1 MASKLKQPQPLLSD
15 LVSGMSS
22 VPANYIRPANDRP
35 NFHEV
40 VSFDGSIPLIDLQGL
55 YGPKRS
61 EIVKE
66 IGLACL
72 NYGFFQVSSHGIS
85 EAVINNMLDISRD
98 FFHMPESER
107 LKNYSDDPMK
117 TMRLSTSFNVRTENV
132 SSWRDYLRLHC
143 HPLEDYIQEW
153 PTNPPSFR
161 EVVGEYCRNARGLA
175 LRLLEAISESLGLE
189 KDYIDKALG
198 KHGQHMAINYYPP
211 CPQPDLTYGLPGH
224 SDPNAITILLQD
236 DVPGLQVLRNGKWVA
251 VSPIPST
258 FIVNIGDQIQVLSND
273 RYKSVLHR
281 AVVNCDK
288 ERISIPTFYCP
299 SPDAMIGPA
308 PQLTD
313 TDSFTHYR
321 NFAYSEY
328 YEKFWKRGLTTETCS
343 DLFKTSHP

>member
-22 VPANYIRPANDRP
+22 VPSNYIRPANDRP

-40 VSFDGSIPLIDLQGL
+40 VSFDGAIPLIDLQDL
-55 YGPKRS
+55 NGPKRS
-61 EIVKE
+61 DIIKE

-72 NYGFFQVSSHGIS
+72 NYGFFQVSNHGIS
-85 EAVINNMLDISRD
+85 EAVIDNMLDISRE

-117 TMRLSTSFNVRTENV
+117 TMRLSTSFNVRTENL

-161 EVVGEYCRNARGLA
+161 EVVGEYCRNARSLA
-175 LRLLEAISESLGLE
+175 LRLLEAVSESLGLE

-198 KHGQHMAINYYPP
+198 KHGQHMAINYYPH
-211 CPQPDLTYGLPGH
+211 CPQPDLTYGLPKH
-224 SDPNAITILLQD
+224 SDPNVMTILLQD

-251 VSPIPST
+251 VNPIPST

-299 SPDAMIGPA
+299 SPDAVIGPA
-308 PQLTD
+308 PQLID
-313 TDSFTHYR
+313 IDSSTHYR
-321 NFAYSEY
+321 NFVYSEY
-328 YEKFWKRGLTTETCS
+328 YEKFWNRGLTTETCS
-343 DLFKTSHP
+343 NLFKTSHS